1 MKMKYAKLDFSN
13 KTANKSSEAKR
24 VGTIGHKLLLVDDEQ
39 GLLDMLNYMLEKEGF
54 KHVDFANHAE
64 EALRYANHTAYDLIV
79 LDVMLPDMDGFELC
93 RRLRQVT
100 NVPILFLTARVTDM
114 DKIMGLTLGG
124 DDYITKP
131 FNPLEVVAR
140 IKAQLRRQELAKNRS
155 APQSDVY
162 DFGDFQLYK
171 KQGRLVVNGREEGCP
186 AKEFE
191 LLAFL
196 CEHPNQVF
204 SNRHLYER
212 IWGQESMGD
221 ENTVMVHIRRLRQ
234 KIESD
239 PQNPK
244 LIVNIRG
251 MGYKLD
257 VIGKEHGR

>member
-1 MKMKYAKLDFSN
+1 MW
-13 KTANKSSEAKR
+13 
-24 VGTIGHKLLLVDDEQ
+24 TIKHKLLLVDDEQ
-39 GLLDMLNYMLEKEGF
+39 GLLEMLNYLLDKEGF
-54 KHVDFANHAE
+54 KHVHFANDAAS
-64 EALRYANHTAYDLIV
+64 ALRYAEETTFHLIV

-100 NVPILFLTARVTDM
+100 DAPILFLSARTSDM
-114 DKIMGLTLGG
+114 DKIMGLTIGG
-124 DDYITKP
+124 DDYMTKP

-140 IKAQLRRQELAKNRS
+140 IKAQLRRQEMTLEKSEQA
-155 APQSDVY
+155 SDVY
-162 DFGDFQLYK
+162 DYGAFQLYK

-221 ENTVMVHIRRLRQ
+221 ESTVMVHIRRLRQ
-234 KIESD
+234 KIETD

-257 VIGKEHGR
+257 AVGIGMELLQ